1 MFSSDAGMADADSVE
16 EETAGSSCEALPVPV
31 ASSTEGF
38 PLEQS
43 RDDYLLLAFDQFIK
57 IIVKWCTLKQV

>member
-16 EETAGSSCEALPVPV
+16 EETAGSSCEAPPVPV

-38 PLEQS
+38 PLEQIT
-43 RDDYLLLAFDQFIK
+43 YF
-57 IIVKWCTLKQV
+57 